1 MFPIAEQRKEH
12 NIEIGH
18 KEGGTYWDLENNKED
33 WIKAF
38 FGSREKRDAIKSWD
52 EGYELFHPSEEVTYL
67 DHGDDEDYVIPM
79 EFSGYDIANELK
91 KNAKKIL

>member
-1 MFPIAEQRKEH
+1 MKSVTKRAEHTGLWK
-12 NIEIGH
+12 
-18 KEGGTYWDLENNKED
+18 NNKED

-67 DHGDDEDYVIPM
+67 DHGYDE
-79 EFSGYDIANELK
+79 EKRA
-91 KNAKKIL
+91 